1 MSRRALAPGQL
12 GRRSPGANAHRL
24 AKTFEINHAANSRN
38 ASQPGLVL
46 TNPPAR
52 FGCSPHGRSRKV
64 RVRPA
69 RPNTHDLSVA
79 SRDPLP
85 REATPRSVPK
95 LAANLA
101 TRVKLVRRAVASH
114 RTAVG
119 GRGHRRL
126 IRVPAIRSRIGL
138 RRRGNGMI
146 FMPHRSRGRGRSRA
160 AWSGTNRS
168 TRSHAATA
176 TAAGLRCFDATKT
189 QSAGQHTNR
198 QKFQHDQFPSRKNV
212 GIERSQSGRT
222 TRHPQPPASR
232 FLRHTPHASDHA
244 SNALTRIHGV
254 SHQPQQPDSLRE
266 RTSHRQ
272 ADCQQQHNRGEV
284 RRLGPSA

>member
-1 MSRRALAPGQL
+1 MKFNGPNQF
-12 GRRSPGANAHRL
+12 PH
-24 AKTFEINHAANSRN
+24 NHAANSRN

-52 FGCSPHGRSRKV
+52 FGCSPHGRNRKV

-85 REATPRSVPK
+85 REATPRSIPK

-101 TRVKLVRRAVASH
+101 TRVKLVRRAVAPH
-114 RTAVG
+114 RNAVG

-126 IRVPAIRSRIGL
+126 NGVPAIRSRTGL
-138 RRRGNGMI
+138 RSSRGRGGNGMI
-146 FMPHRSRGRGRSRA
+146 FMPHRSRGRSRA
-160 AWSGTNRS
+160 AWSGTDRS

-176 TAAGLRCFDATKT
+176 TAAGLSRFDTTKT

-212 GIERSQSGRT
+212 GIERSPSGRT

-244 SNALTRIHGV
+244 SNALARIHGV